1 MQLKLNLHRFSKK
14 IKTLPKMRDKASF
27 LKKMSV
33 LLEEGYTF
41 RDSLSM
47 LLPHHVEE
55 LSEVESLVEEKFRSG
70 SNMSE
75 ILQLLGFQKS
85 YLMTIHVAE
94 QHGRVVRALDSIASQ
109 MITKEETQKRLQK
122 LMAYPAILFVFLVL
136 LFFGFR
142 TYFLPNMSSMM
153 LSREGDASVSK
164 LTLSSFFLHIPDA
177 LIIAACGSIL
187 FAFVAWRIISKKEI
201 AHQMIVYL
209 KIPVLCRFFRL
220 QLTRQFA
227 YELGGLLES
236 GLSMQE
242 SLIILQRQELQP
254 FMAKIAGEL
263 RNRVIFG
270 DSLSTAVNHMKFF
283 QKGFNAH
290 ILHGEEGGNLGRELQ
305 IYSDFLTDKTEAN
318 MTRVL
323 AIIQPLL
330 FCIIAV
336 CILGAYLAI
345 LLPMYEMIEMV

>member
-1 MQLKLNLHRFSKK
+1 
-14 IKTLPKMRDKASF
+14 MRDKASF

-47 LLPHHVEE
+47 LLPHHIEE

-142 TYFLPNMSSMM
+142 IYFLPNMSSMM

-201 AHQMIVYL
+201 GHQMIVYL

>member
-1 MQLKLNLHRFSKK
+1 MQLQHNLHRFSK
-14 IKTLPKMRDKASF
+14 TLPKVKDRASF

-33 LLEEGYTF
+33 LLTEGYTF
-41 RDSLSM
+41 RDALSM

-55 LSEVESLVEEKFRSG
+55 LSEVEFLVEEKFRSG

-75 ILQLLGFQKS
+75 ILQLLGYQKS

-94 QHGRVVRALDSIASQ
+94 QQGRVVRALESIASQ

-187 FAFVAWRIISKKEI
+187 FAFVVWKNISKKEVG
-201 AHQMIVYL
+201 HQMKLYL
-209 KIPVLCRFFRL
+209 KIPVLCRWFRL

-242 SLIILQRQELQP
+242 SLIILQQQELQP
-254 FMAKIAGEL
+254 FMAKIAGEI
-263 RNRVIFG
+263 RERVIFG
-270 DSLSTAVNHMKFF
+270 DSLSTAVNHMKVF
-283 QKGFNAH
+283 QKGFNGH

-345 LLPMYEMIEMV
+345 LLPMYEMMEMV

>member
-201 AHQMIVYL
+201 GHQMIVYL
-209 KIPVLCRFFRL
+209 KIPVLCRWFRL

>member
-1 MQLKLNLHRFSKK
+1 MK
-14 IKTLPKMRDKASF
+14 DKASF

-33 LLEEGYTF
+33 LLGEGYIF

-55 LSEVESLVEEKFRSG
+55 LSEVESLVEEKFRNG

-94 QHGRVVRALDSIASQ
+94 QQGRVVRALDSIASQ

-122 LMAYPAILFVFLVL
+122 LLVYPAILFVFLVL
-136 LFFGFR
+136 LFLGFR
-142 TYFLPNMSSMM
+142 TYFLPNMTSMM

-177 LIIAACGSIL
+177 LIISVCVSIFL
-187 FAFVAWRIISKKEI
+187 AFIAWKKISKKEI
-201 AHQMIVYL
+201 GHQMIVYL
-209 KIPVLCRFFRL
+209 KIPILCRWFRL

-242 SLIILQRQELQP
+242 SLVILQQQDLQP
-254 FMAKIAGEL
+254 FLSRIAGEI
-263 RNRVIFG
+263 RERVTFG
-270 DSLSTAVNHMKFF
+270 DSLSTAVNHMEIF
-283 QKGFNAH
+283 QKGFNTH

-318 MTRVL
+318 MTRLL

-345 LLPMYEMIEMV
+345 LLPMYEMMEMV

>member
-1 MQLKLNLHRFSKK
+1 
-14 IKTLPKMRDKASF
+14 MRDKASF

-201 AHQMIVYL
+201 GHQMIVYL
-209 KIPVLCRFFRL
+209 KIPVLCRWFRL